1 MIATAASRPETSNP
15 TNTEEPDD
23 DDGASTFV
31 TPSCKRGEE
40 KTFVSN
46 SVCVCVCVC
55 VCVLGV
61 VNKKIEACVESPLSS
76 SSLDCVVY
84 SSPVSRGKLS

>member
-23 DDGASTFV
+23 DGASTFF
-31 TPSCKRGEE
+31 TPSCKRSEE
-40 KTFVSN
+40 KTFVSK
-46 SVCVCVCVC
+46 SVC

-61 VNKKIEACVESPLSS
+61 VNKKREACVESPQS
-76 SSLDCVVY
+76 SSLFDCVVY